1 MFKNILWG
9 AALISLAIVGCAK
22 EQIYSS
28 TPPMQGIS
36 TSAFEV
42 KLEPLLAEGYNY
54 YNRFRFEFT
63 NKSSSNLFV
72 VWSKSYYL
80 QNKKRYGLFGW
91 EGLTFEQL
99 RGLQDEPDIATAPG
113 QKETLV
119 IFPLKL
125 IGWKEEG
132 VRMKATTPE
141 AGFTNG
147 VIPAGD
153 NGISLAVMDDG
164 KLVRQD
170 ILVQIALD

>member
-1 MFKNILWG
+1 MHKKIILG
-9 AALISLAIVGCAK
+9 IALISLVMAGCAK

-28 TPPMQGIS
+28 NPSVQTFS
-36 TSAFEV
+36 NAKFEV
-42 KLEPLLAEGYNY
+42 KLEPLLAEGFNY

-63 NKSSSNLFV
+63 NKSSNDLTV

-113 QKETLV
+113 RKEELI
-119 IFPLKL
+119 IFPLQL
-125 IGWKEEG
+125 VGWKEDG

-141 AGFTNG
+141 AGFVNG
-147 VIPAGD
+147 VIPAGENGLSLAILD
-153 NGISLAVMDDG
+153 NG
-164 KLVRQD
+164 KLIRQNV
-170 ILVQIALD
+170 LVQITQQ

>member
-1 MFKNILWG
+1 MYKNILWG
-9 AALISLAIVGCAK
+9 VALISLVIIGCAK
-22 EQIYSS
+22 EQVYNSV
-28 TPPMQGIS
+28 PPMQTVS

-42 KLEPLLAEGYNY
+42 KLEPLRAEGYSY
-54 YNRFRFEFT
+54 YNRFRLEFT
-63 NKSSSNLFV
+63 NQSSNNLIV

-99 RGLQDEPDIATAPG
+99 RGLKEEPDIPTGPG

-119 IFPLKL
+119 IFPIKL

-147 VIPAGD
+147 VIPAGE
-153 NGISLAVMDDG
+153 NGLSLAVLDNG
-164 KLVRQD
+164 KVLRKN
-170 ILVQIALD
+170 ILVKITQD